1 MEPHSAPIFLDSK
14 NVLISS
20 LQGDEFQMKLNQ
32 LLEMF
37 PDSCTLEVSHCLNL
51 MAGDIEEAAQLII
64 QRQESGQ
71 SLQQKKAS
79 LFDCRR

>member
-1 MEPHSAPIFLDSK
+1 MNNFLQGGK
-14 NVLISS
+14 YYQENYICLIW
-20 LQGDEFQMKLNQ
+20 LQGDEFQTKLNQ

-37 PDSCTLEVSHCLNL
+37 PDSCNLEISHCLNL

-71 SLQQKKAS
+71 SLQQKRVR
-79 LFDCRR
+79 D